1 MQSRVPGEGRQS
13 DGNQMAIRR
22 RMQSRVPGEGSTD
35 GVIAPDEGGN
45 HIARMHPSAPDEG
58 GNHLVRMHPSAS
70 AENPSASA
78 ENPSAHEWNID
89 GECARPCL
97 HLDVRGEVDLPSEVI
112 SGHQWSSA
120 VISCHPRSSAVIS
133 GKIDLHGER
142 REVSDVRAIQEYGNP
157 PLRAQRHAEEEI
169 NRRPAIKVAC
179 DVHVAMGASRVDL
192 MRDAIIGHQR
202 SLEVIRGSQRSS
214 EVNRGRQ
221 RSSAVISG
229 HQRSSEVIRGNQ
241 RSSVYQ
247 DGDTPRDR
255 QR

>member
-1 MQSRVPGEGRQS
+1 MQL
-13 DGNQMAIRR
+13 
-22 RMQSRVPGEGSTD
+22 RVPGEGSTD

-58 GNHLVRMHPSAS
+58 GNHLARMHPSAS

-120 VISCHPRSSAVIS
+120 VISCHQRSSAVIS

-142 REVSDVRAIQEYGNP
+142 REVSDVCAIQEYGNP

-169 NRRPAIKVAC
+169 HLMSDAI
-179 DVHVAMGASRVDL
+179 SL
-192 MRDAIIGHQR
+192 MRH
-202 SLEVIRGSQRSS
+202 VIRRGTQGIGMQKKRST
-214 EVNRGRQ
+214 VGL
-221 RSSAVISG
+221 
-229 HQRSSEVIRGNQ
+229 
-241 RSSVYQ
+241 
-247 DGDTPRDR
+247 P
-255 QR
+255 